1 MYKPIHCSLHDFC
14 LLKIHVSLSF
24 LHPETLVIS
33 GESGGCAG
41 TMATLVAL
49 ELAARA
55 GAGDGLVA
63 LPWLDKWCNVNPG
76 LINSKRLFYWGVPF
90 Q

>member
-1 MYKPIHCSLHDFC
+1 MQGNLLIIYIYIYIYLCMYKPIHCSLHDFC

-63 LPWLDKWCNVNPG
+63 LPWLDK
-76 LINSKRLFYWGVPF
+76 
-90 Q
+90 

>member
-1 MYKPIHCSLHDFC
+1 MQSYGTHMQGNLLIYIYYIYMYKPIHCSLHDFC

-55 GAGDGLVA
+55 GAGVVA
-63 LPWLDKWCNVNPG
+63 LPWLDTLW
-76 LINSKRLFYWGVPF
+76 
-90 Q
+90 

>member
-1 MYKPIHCSLHDFC
+1 MQGNIIYMYKPIHCSLHDFC

-55 GAGDGLVA
+55 GAGVVA
-63 LPWLDKWCNVNPG
+63 LPWLDTLW
-76 LINSKRLFYWGVPF
+76 
-90 Q
+90 